1 MAWISTDPGATE
13 AALSTIGWAASVLG
27 GAGLGLGALWGAVV
41 GWRPRGDRSDVT
53 DPESADQAVDAELHR
68 LARGLSHDLSGPLR
82 SLSVALD
89 MVEEDLESGHT
100 EDAHETLAVV
110 RMQAEQLARM
120 TADLVG
126 YCRTA
131 WRPQLVEPTSLS
143 AVVEAVVGAVEVP
156 KAVDLQ
162 LHIVDAQVQVQA
174 EALSTVLRLVLENAL
189 RHRGR
194 PEGVVRVTASVEPG
208 PQAGWLSISVDDDG
222 QGIPSEMH
230 DAVFAIFRRSTS
242 VAEGSG
248 VGLSLAQTLTWRAG
262 GHIGIKQSDL
272 GGACVQLRW
281 PLQPSEG
288 LP

>member
-1 MAWISTDPGATE
+1 
-13 AALSTIGWAASVLG
+13 
-27 GAGLGLGALWGAVV
+27 
-41 GWRPRGDRSDVT
+41 
-53 DPESADQAVDAELHR
+53 
-68 LARGLSHDLSGPLR
+68 
-82 SLSVALD
+82 
-89 MVEEDLESGHT
+89 VEEDLESGNT

-110 RMQAEQLARM
+110 RMQAEQLSRM
-120 TADLVG
+120 TADLVD

-131 WRPQLVEPTSLS
+131 WRPQPVEHTSLS
-143 AVVEAVVGAVEVP
+143 ALIESVTGALGASKVVDV
-156 KAVDLQ
+156 Q
-162 LHIVDAQVQVQA
+162 LHIADAKVQVRA

-194 PEGVVRVTASVEPG
+194 AEGVVRVTASVASE

-272 GGACVQLRW
+272 GGACVELRW

-288 LP
+288 QP